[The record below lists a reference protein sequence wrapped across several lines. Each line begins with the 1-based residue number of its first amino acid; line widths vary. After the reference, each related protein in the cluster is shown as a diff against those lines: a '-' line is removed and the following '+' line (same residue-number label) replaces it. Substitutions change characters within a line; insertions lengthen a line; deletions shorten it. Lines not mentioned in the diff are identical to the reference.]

1 MNGKKYHRVFT
12 SKSITSIMQE
22 FIQHPDTNSRLVSIS
37 NDCLLFEDNSSLPI
51 HDGTPILFGVD
62 SIFNSED
69 IINSRKTTQDKAH
82 LDTSNIKNFIRR
94 KLLPT
99 LCEDFTIEKRYEA
112 LSQLLAVNSKVLI
125 IGTGEKTAY
134 YKNKFPNCDVITS
147 DVHNEFQPDYIFDGH
162 FIPFVDDCFDMV
174 LAAQVIEHTINPWQF
189 CQELQRV
196 TKVGG
201 LLQIEAPQTF
211 PYHAEPYDFFRFTYT
226 GMRSLFP
233 KCEVV
238 KSEITEGNAAMVAV
252 TISNYLINTSSI
264 KIVRSTWLL
273 ISRLLLGWVK
283 YLDRFQPVLNRRTV
297 SMPKGYAFTFK
308 KDRLKRKT
316 ADLLNE
322 FYQLKR

>member
-1 MNGKKYHRVFT
+1 
-12 SKSITSIMQE
+12 MQE
-22 FIQHPDTNSRLVSIS
+22 YIIHPDTHSRLVSTA
-37 NDCLLFEDNSSLPI
+37 NNYLLFEDESRLPI
-51 HDGTPILFGVD
+51 HEGTPILFGVD

-69 IINSRKTTQDKAH
+69 IVNSKKTTQDREH
-82 LDTSNIKNFIRR
+82 LDTSNVKNFIRR

-99 LCEDFTIEKRYEA
+99 LCEDFTIEKRYDA
-112 LSQLLAVNSKVLI
+112 LSQLLPTKSKVLI
-125 IGTGEKTAY
+125 IGTGEKKAY
-134 YKNKFPNCDVITS
+134 YKNKFPHCEVITS
-147 DVHNEFQPDYIFDGH
+147 DVHNEFKPDYIFDGH

-174 LAAQVIEHTINPWQF
+174 LAAQVIEHTINPWRF

-233 KCEVV
+233 KCEVL
-238 KSEITEGNAAMVAV
+238 KTEITEGNAAMVAV
-252 TISNYLINTSSI
+252 TISNYLINTSSVGLI
-264 KIVRSTWLL
+264 RSGWLL
-273 ISRLLLGWVK
+273 ISRLLMGWVK
-283 YLDRFQPVLNRRTV
+283 YLDRLQPKLNRRAV

-308 KDRLKRKT
+308 KDRLQRKS

-322 FYQLKR
+322 FYQLKK

>member
-1 MNGKKYHRVFT
+1 
-12 SKSITSIMQE
+12 MQE
-22 FIQHPDTNSRLVSIS
+22 HIIHPDTYSKLSSIS
-37 NDCLLFEDNSSLPI
+37 NDHLLFEDESKLPI
-51 HDGTPILFGVD
+51 YDGTPILFGVD

-69 IINSRKTTQDKAH
+69 IINSKKTTQDKEH

-112 LSQLLAVNSKVLI
+112 LSQLLPTDSKVLI
-125 IGTGEKTAY
+125 IGTGEKSSY
-134 YKNKFPNCDVITS
+134 YKNKFPHCEVITS
-147 DVHNEFQPDYIFDGH
+147 DVHNEFKPDYIFDGH
-162 FIPFVDDCFDMV
+162 FIPFADNSFDLV
-174 LAAQVIEHTINPWQF
+174 LAAQVIEHTINPWRF
-189 CQELQRV
+189 CQEMQRV

-211 PYHAEPYDFFRFTYT
+211 PYHAEPYDFFRFTFT

-233 KCEVV
+233 KCEVL
-238 KSEITEGNAAMVAV
+238 KSEITEGNAAMMAV

-264 KIVRSTWLL
+264 GLIRSSWLL
-273 ISRLLLGWVK
+273 ISRLLFGWVK
-283 YLDRFQPVLNRRTV
+283 YLDRLQPVVNRRTV

-308 KDRLKRKT
+308 KDGLERKSVE
-316 ADLLNE
+316 LLNE

>member
-1 MNGKKYHRVFT
+1 
-12 SKSITSIMQE
+12 MQE
-22 FIQHPDTNSRLVSIS
+22 YIIHPDTHSRLVSIS
-37 NDCLLFEDNSSLPI
+37 DDYLLFEDHSRLAVHN
-51 HDGTPILFGVD
+51 GTPILFGAD

-69 IINSRKTTQDKAH
+69 IINSKKTTQDKEH

-94 KLLPT
+94 KLLPS
-99 LCEDFTIEKRYEA
+99 LCEDFTIEKRYVT
-112 LSQLLAVNSKVLI
+112 LSELLPANGKVLI
-125 IGTGEKTAY
+125 IGTGEKAAY
-134 YKNKFPNCDVITS
+134 YKNKFPHSDVITS
-147 DVHNEFQPDYIFDGH
+147 DVHNEFKPDYIFDGH
-162 FIPFVDDCFDMV
+162 FIPFADNCFDMV

-196 TKVGG
+196 TKIGG

-211 PYHAEPYDFFRFTYT
+211 PYHAEPYDFFRFTFT

-233 KCEVV
+233 KCEVL

-264 KIVRSTWLL
+264 GLIRSSWLFVT
-273 ISRLLLGWVK
+273 RLLLGWVK
-283 YLDRFQPVLNRRTV
+283 YLDKFQPLLNRRTV

-308 KDRLKRKT
+308 KDEIQRKSV
-316 ADLLNE
+316 DLLKE